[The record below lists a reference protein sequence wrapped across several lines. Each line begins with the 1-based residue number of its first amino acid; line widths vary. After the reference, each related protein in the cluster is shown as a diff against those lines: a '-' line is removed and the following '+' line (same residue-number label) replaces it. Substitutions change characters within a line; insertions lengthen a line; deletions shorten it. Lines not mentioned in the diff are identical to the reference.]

1 MMTMRTFWVFTA
13 LAFSLTWGIATLL
26 ILFPEPIEAIFGELS
41 GTNPL
46 FILAVYSPGFAGVGL
61 VWWHHG
67 LEGLGRYFRR
77 LRLVRMP
84 VGWWILLA
92 VGIPGTFYLGT
103 LIKGNFGE
111 PFPFSPWYGV
121 IPALA
126 VALFIGPIEELGWRG
141 LALPLLQRRLAPLW
155 AGLLLGIIWAV
166 WHIPAFLLSGTPQSS
181 WSFPAFFLGVVSLSI
196 VLTPMFNAS
205 RGSLLVPVLFH
216 FQCNGPAW
224 PDAQP
229 WDTVVV
235 ALLAVVVVMANRD
248 SMFSRE
254 GAATDV
260 LMP

>member
-121 IPALA
+121 IPA
-126 VALFIGPIEELGWRG
+126 FTTGP
-141 LALPLLQRRLAPLW
+141 
-155 AGLLLGIIWAV
+155 
-166 WHIPAFLLSGTPQSS
+166 SS
-181 WSFPAFFLGVVSLSI
+181 
-196 VLTPMFNAS
+196 N
-205 RGSLLVPVLFH
+205 
-216 FQCNGPAW
+216 
-224 PDAQP
+224 
-229 WDTVVV
+229 
-235 ALLAVVVVMANRD
+235 
-248 SMFSRE
+248 
-254 GAATDV
+254 
-260 LMP
+260 